1 MFTAGVD
8 GLVRVFETA
17 KGEMDE
23 PRLLEENKEEV
34 GWLDCSVS
42 TELPPSLS
50 TVPLRCTAW

>member
-34 GWLDCSVS
+34 EWLDCSVS
-42 TELPPSLS
+42 RKLPSYLLSLGKCS
-50 TVPLRCTAW
+50 VV